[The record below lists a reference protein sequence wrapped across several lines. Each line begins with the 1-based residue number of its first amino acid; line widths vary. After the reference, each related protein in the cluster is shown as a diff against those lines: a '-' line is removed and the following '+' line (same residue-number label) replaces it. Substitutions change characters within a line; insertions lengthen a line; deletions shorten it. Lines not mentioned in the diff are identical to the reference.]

1 MRLDRRAPALLLLD
15 PGPETILLPLR
26 RGCRVLVV
34 GAMVNVR
41 LRPRLPAPVPV
52 VHVRVLR
59 AQAIILSPHRRG
71 CRVLAPGAMVN
82 VPAVRVRQQAPA
94 VPVQAPRVPVAL
106 RAQVVRVET
115 VLRRA

>member
-1 MRLDRRAPALLLLD
+1 M
-15 PGPETILLPLR
+15 
-26 RGCRVLVV
+26 LVV

-41 LRPRLPAPVPV
+41 LRPRQPAPVRV
-52 VHVRVLR
+52 VHVRELR